1 MALRTARDVLSRVF
15 YQRCFYLFVLL
26 LAFITVV
33 PFFPVTTTGRLA
45 TNWVNAFVVVAT
57 VAAVGRTLLSF
68 VIVLL
73 LALPALGFQWL
84 GLVEGNPHRLAH
96 SWMFGAALYGT
107 TTIYLLRYVF
117 RPEVMTADKLFGA
130 AASYL
135 MLGILWAYFYTLTGY
150 VYPESFLMGGQPAT
164 PDFYDSLYLSMTVL
178 TSTGFG
184 DISPLARQARAV
196 CIVEQLVGAL
206 FIAILIARL
215 AGVSPPTAREQG

>member
-1 MALRTARDVLSRVF
+1 MPLRTARDVLSRIF

-33 PFFPVTTTGRLA
+33 PFFPLTTTGRLA
-45 TNWVNAFVVVAT
+45 TNWINAFVVVAT
-57 VAAVGRTLLSF
+57 VAAVGRSLLSF
-68 VIVLL
+68 VVVLL
-73 LALPALGFQWL
+73 LAAPALWFQWQ
-84 GLVEGNPHRLAH
+84 GLIAGDARGLAY
-96 SWMFGAALYGT
+96 SWMFGAALYGA

-117 RPEVMTADKLFGA
+117 RPEVMTTDKLFGA

-135 MLGILWAYFYTLTGY
+135 MLGILWAYFYVLTGY
-150 VYPESFLMGGQPAT
+150 VYPESFLVGGRPAT
-164 PDFYDSLYLSMTVL
+164 PDFYESLYLSMTVL

-196 CIVEQLVGAL
+196 CIVEQVVGAL

-215 AGVSPPTAREQG
+215 AGVYTPNRRR